1 MFFKDEVQLAEG
13 VTCGAVVVVWLLVVV
28 CVVVIVWC
36 GVAVFVS
43 LSWCSLVVFLEVVV
57 DFSKEREG
65 FLEIGF
71 LFVTMFGAVGKDL
84 EHAA

>member
-1 MFFKDEVQLAEG
+1 MVS
-13 VTCGAVVVVWLLVVV
+13 VVVVGWY
-28 CVVVIVWC
+28 

-65 FLEIGF
+65 FLEIVF
-71 LFVTMFGAVGKDL
+71 LFVTMFGAVG
-84 EHAA
+84 